1 MGNINIIITENQ
13 YSKLVESQ
21 IEENNPFWK
30 PVFDANNKTMDVAYY
45 LWDETADSYRILNVV
60 EDIRRGVWASGDKD
74 YLVYPKSAFL
84 PKKFVEKL
92 DAVPD
97 RPGYFF
103 FRVPYWVY
111 KKDSNLPVK
120 RIATPNKKFSLL
132 NIDDKFY
139 SMLNNPKFMEALLGV
154 DTNETFL
161 ENLKKGY
168 DNILQIR
175 QKNQEKENPSQNQTS
190 SYPLE
195 KETQVWR
202 NIRTS
207 SSDPDS
213 TDQSAQEN

>member
-30 PVFDANNKTMDVAYY
+30 PVFDADNKTMDVAYY

-103 FRVPYWVY
+103 FSF
-111 KKDSNLPVK
+111 SN
-120 RIATPNKKFSLL
+120 I
-132 NIDDKFY
+132 
-139 SMLNNPKFMEALLGV
+139 
-154 DTNETFL
+154 
-161 ENLKKGY
+161 
-168 DNILQIR
+168 
-175 QKNQEKENPSQNQTS
+175 
-190 SYPLE
+190 
-195 KETQVWR
+195 
-202 NIRTS
+202 
-207 SSDPDS
+207 
-213 TDQSAQEN
+213 